1 MQSHVRKGISTAG
14 MLLVGDAVAYLLG
27 PRKHVRVWQWP
38 GGPGWYQE
46 IEALGENRRVG
57 VPFAGLELALGLALI
72 RYAQSA

>member
-1 MQSHVRKGISTAG
+1 MKSHVRKGVSTAG

-38 GGPGWYQE
+38 GGPRWYQDL
-46 IEALGENRRVG
+46 EALGANTRVG
-57 VPFAGLELALGLALI
+57 VPLAGLELAAGIALL